1 MIKIKAE
8 KKIVYH
14 SSHSFAQEVLLF
26 TESFSKKYQK
36 VIDIMRKWSVKLK
49 SAFIFVTLTN
59 HYGLYG

>member
-36 VIDIMRKWSVKLK
+36 VIDIMRK
-49 SAFIFVTLTN
+49 
-59 HYGLYG
+59 